1 MSGWTKLFSS
11 IVTSSIWVED
21 DAILRVWI
29 AMLAM
34 ADAEGVV
41 EGSVPGFANLAH
53 VTTEQMRLAVDTLS
67 SPDADSRTPDHE
79 GRRIEAIEGGW
90 RILNYGTYR
99 ERGQAKEGSRAPYY
113 RTYRQRKAT
122 VAQQDAQQRTVARY
136 TEERGERK
144 EYRGEST
151 EEKKEE
157 SSPLAPAPLALRAE
171 DLQALWNDVTDPP
184 IPRCRELTPARR
196 KHAEARLRDQGLDGM
211 REVFTRINALPFCQG
226 ENDRGWTANIDWA
239 MKPGNIAKVLEG
251 NYSQQR
257 QATRRAT
264 GRTGAPPPDKYDG
277 VMEV

>member
-34 ADAEGVV
+34 ADAEGGV

-90 RILNYGTYR
+90 RILNYRTYR

-113 RTYRQRKAT
+113 RTYRQRKAN

-144 EYRGEST
+144 ST
-151 EEKKEE
+151 EERVQKK
-157 SSPLAPAPLALRAE
+157 
-171 DLQALWNDVTDPP
+171 
-184 IPRCRELTPARR
+184 RR
-196 KHAEARLRDQGLDGM
+196 KSRRLRLLPLPPFAPKTSKRSGTTS
-211 REVFTRINALPFCQG
+211 RTRPSPAVEISPQRDDSRQKRAYVTMG
-226 ENDRGWTANIDWA
+226 GSTACA
-239 MKPGNIAKVLEG
+239 RCSRPSTCCRSAVA
-251 NYSQQR
+251 R
-257 QATRRAT
+257 TT
-264 GRTGAPPPDKYDG
+264 GVGARISIG
-277 VMEV
+277 R